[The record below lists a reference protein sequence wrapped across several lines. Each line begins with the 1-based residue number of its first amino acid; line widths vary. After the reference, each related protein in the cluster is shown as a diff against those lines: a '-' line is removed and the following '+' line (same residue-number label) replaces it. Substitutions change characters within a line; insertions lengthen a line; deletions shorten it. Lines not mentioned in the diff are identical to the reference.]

1 MFGFV
6 VVAFAICWLPY
17 HAYFLYTYHHKDVVR
32 SALTKHVYLGIY
44 WVAMINTTI
53 NPMIYFVMNMTFR
66 KYFLRAALYVPK
78 MIFGDQF
85 CGSVNIASPAHT
97 QANLSARNSYRGPHH
112 QMRTMSQR
120 SSNTTMTRVST
131 WKSNLLNE
139 NFSKMKYQQR
149 YSIQILRERLI

>member
-53 NPMIYFVMNMTFR
+53 NPMIYFWMNMTFR
-66 KYFLRAALYVPK
+66 KYFLRAILYLPK
-78 MIFGDQF
+78 LILGDD
-85 CGSVNIASPAHT
+85 CCANVNISSPAHT
-97 QANLSARNSYRGPHH
+97 VANLSARNSYR
-112 QMRTMSQR
+112 QREMRSMSQR
-120 SSNTTMTRVST
+120 SSNTTMTRVSVET
-131 WKSNLLNE
+131 AMGSKLNFVFNFWLL
-139 NFSKMKYQQR
+139 FSKLLY
-149 YSIQILRERLI
+149 L

>member
-53 NPMIYFVMNMTFR
+53 NPMIYFWMNMTFR
-66 KYFLRAALYVPK
+66 KYFLRAMLYLPK
-78 MIFGDQF
+78 LMLGEE
-85 CGSVNIASPAHT
+85 CCAHVNISSPAHT
-97 QANLSARNSYRGPHH
+97 VAGNLSARNSYRQP
-112 QMRTMSQR
+112 QMRSMSQR
-120 SSNTTMTRVST
+120 SSNTTMTRVS
-131 WKSNLLNE
+131 
-139 NFSKMKYQQR
+139 
-149 YSIQILRERLI
+149 

>member
-44 WVAMINTTI
+44 WVAMSNTTI
-53 NPMIYFVMNMTFR
+53 NPMIYFWMNMTFR
-66 KYFLRAALYVPK
+66 KYFLRALLFLPK
-78 MIFGDQF
+78 LIFGDQF
-85 CGSVNIASPAHT
+85 CASVNIASPTHT
-97 QANLSARNSYRGPHH
+97 VANLSARNSYRNPHH

-131 WKSNLLNE
+131 NLLGWVS
-139 NFSKMKYQQR
+139 FLGLSC
-149 YSIQILRERLI
+149 RLDIWCRIGQKSL

>member
-1 MFGFV
+1 MPNYTPNLTLQVVKMFGFV

-53 NPMIYFVMNMTFR
+53 NPMIYFWMNMTFR
-66 KYFLRAALYVPK
+66 KYFLRALLFLPK
-78 MIFGDQF
+78 LIFGDTF
-85 CGSVNIASPAHT
+85 CASVNIASPAHT
-97 QANLSARNSYRGPHH
+97 VANLSARNSYRNPHH

-131 WKSNLLNE
+131 
-139 NFSKMKYQQR
+139 
-149 YSIQILRERLI
+149 ILIILQ

>member
-53 NPMIYFVMNMTFR
+53 NPMIYFWMNMTFR
-66 KYFLRAALYVPK
+66 KYFLRALLFLPK
-78 MIFGDQF
+78 LIFGDQF
-85 CGSVNIASPAHT
+85 CASVNIASPAHT
-97 QANLSARNSYRGPHH
+97 VANLSARNSYRNPHH

-131 WKSNLLNE
+131 TN
-139 NFSKMKYQQR
+139 Y
-149 YSIQILRERLI
+149 ITIGTIG